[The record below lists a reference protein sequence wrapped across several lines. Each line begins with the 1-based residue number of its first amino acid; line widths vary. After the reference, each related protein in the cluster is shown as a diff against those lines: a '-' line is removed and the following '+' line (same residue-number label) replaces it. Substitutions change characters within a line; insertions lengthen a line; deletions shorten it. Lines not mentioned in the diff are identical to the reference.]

1 MSQQTRLAPPAGQ
14 RPPRPPMPP
23 RGPVFVR
30 LGHPGKRLRIARVLI
45 LFCFS
50 IYATR
55 LVDLQVIHGPALA
68 QKAMASRMQASV
80 LPALRGMIT
89 DINGVPIATTV
100 MAKNVTADQTLIK
113 DPAGAAAAISPLVGI
128 PVEKLQERLTG
139 DKKFSYVA
147 KQVSPTVWKQIA
159 ALDIPGIFSESTTS
173 RVYPANQ
180 LGANIVGYVG
190 SEGHGLGGLEYSL
203 DEQLAGV
210 DGAQKIEQVNG
221 RAIPTSV
228 QENIDPIDG
237 KNARLTIDRDLQALA
252 ERALADRVKEADA
265 EGGDVVVMDPITGN
279 IMAMATFPQ
288 FNPNDPGATDDKAKQ
303 NNAVT
308 EAFEPGSTGKI
319 LTMAAV
325 IEEGAADVNTKF
337 TIGSSITRGGTAFHD
352 HDEHGTLHL
361 TLNGILAKSSNIGSI
376 QASELIGEKK
386 WLKYAKKF
394 GIGEKSGLNFPGET
408 GGLLPDRDN
417 PNQWSGTTFP
427 TLAFGQGYSVNALQ
441 VASIYSTIANDGV
454 RMTPRL
460 VDGFQSPDG
469 TYAQTPVSKGTRV
482 VSATTAKTVREML
495 ESVVGPDGTAPS
507 AKIAGYRV
515 AGKTGTANRFSDTT
529 GGYSGYTAS
538 FVGFAPA
545 EKPSLVVAVMIH
557 NPKNGHFGSTISAPV
572 FKTVMM
578 YALAQQKIAP
588 STTKQPKI
596 AVEW

>member
-1 MSQQTRLAPPAGQ
+1 MSAQGQQPRPAGQ
-14 RPPRPPMPP
+14 RPQRPPMQP

-30 LGHPGKRLRIARVLI
+30 LGHPGQRVRWARVII
-45 LFCFS
+45 LFLFT

-68 QKAMASRMQASV
+68 QKAINSRMQTSV

-89 DINGVPIATTV
+89 DIKGVPIATTV
-100 MAKNVTADQTLIK
+100 MAKNVTADQTLVQ

-128 PVEKLQERLTG
+128 PVDKIQARLTG

-147 KQVSPTVWKQIA
+147 KEVSPTVWKQIA
-159 ALDIPGIFSESTTS
+159 ELGIPGIFSESTTT

-180 LGANIVGYVG
+180 LAGNLVGYVG
-190 SEGHGLGGLEYSL
+190 AEGHGLGGLEYSL
-203 DEQLAGV
+203 DEELAGI
-210 DGAQKIEQVNG
+210 DGSQKVEQVNG
-221 RAIPTSV
+221 RAIPTSE
-228 QENIDPIDG
+228 QESTDPIDG
-237 KNARLTIDRDLQALA
+237 KNVRLTIDRDLQALA
-252 ERALADRVKEADA
+252 ERALADRIKEADA
-265 EGGDVVVMDPITGN
+265 EGGDVVVMDPTTGN
-279 IMAMATFPQ
+279 IMAMATYPQ
-288 FNPNDPGATDDKAKQ
+288 FDPNDPGATDDKAKQ
-303 NNAVT
+303 NGAVT

-325 IEEGAADVNTKF
+325 IEEGKADVNTKF
-337 TIGSSITRGGTAFHD
+337 TIGPTITRGGTAFHD
-352 HDEHGTLHL
+352 HQPHGTLHL
-361 TLNGILAKSSNIGSI
+361 TLNGVLAKSSNIGTI
-376 QASELIGEKK
+376 QASELIGDKK
-386 WLKYAKKF
+386 WLQYAKKF
-394 GIGEKSGLNFPGET
+394 GIGQKSGLKFPGET
-408 GGLLPDRDN
+408 AGLLPDRND
-417 PNQWSGTTFP
+417 PNQWSDTTFP

-460 VDGFQSPDG
+460 VDGYQNPDG
-469 TYAQTPVSKGTRV
+469 TYNQTAVSKGTRV

-515 AGKTGTANRFSDTT
+515 AGKTGTANRATEN
-529 GGYSGYTAS
+529 GYSGYTAS